1 MGEQQVQDDI
11 SPEQLRLFMRNLL
24 DDLRAL
30 ERMIEDDWIESGVR
44 RVGAEQE
51 MFLVGPS
58 WRPASIAT
66 EVLAAI
72 DDPRFTTE
80 LAKFNLEGNLDPVV
94 FGKGCLSEIEAQ
106 LKELVG
112 LARDGAKECGGE
124 IALCGILPTLRKS
137 DLGLDNMAP
146 VPRYFALNRA
156 MNKLRGGSYDFQI
169 KGMDEL
175 IVKHDSVMLESCNTS
190 FQVHFQVAADEFAK
204 LYNIAQVVAAPV
216 LAACTNSPLLFGRRL
231 WRETR
236 IALFQQAVD
245 TRSTSHDLR
254 ERQPRVSFGRQWVKA
269 SATELFREDIARFKI
284 LLGGDTDEDPFAEI
298 RAGRPPKLKALRLH
312 NGTVYRWNRPCYG
325 ITEGKPHLR
334 IENRYVPS
342 GPTIVDEVANAAL
355 WFGLVSAFA
364 RDIDDV
370 TKVMKFEDAHANFTA
385 AAVNGLASEFTWFDG
400 RECPARELLTKE
412 LLPMARSGLESSNID
427 PADIDRYL
435 GIVEERVE
443 TKKTGAQWFHHS
455 LAAMKGKGTDGERMS
470 ALTTSMVSQQK
481 EGRPVT
487 EWHAASLDEAGG
499 WKNHYLMVEQFMTT
513 DLYTV
518 TEDEPIDLVAS
529 LMDWEK
535 IRHVP
540 VEDIDHRLVGLVSY
554 RSLIHLLANG
564 EFARREDPIPVSEVM
579 KRDLVTVAPETTTLE
594 AVALMKG
601 KSIGSLPVVK
611 DGRLIGIVTERDF
624 MDIARELLEEKL
636 KE

>member
-51 MFLVGPS
+51 MFLVGPG
-58 WRPASIAT
+58 WRPAPIAT

-72 DDPRFTTE
+72 EDPRFTTE

-94 FGKGCLSEIEAQ
+94 FGKGCLSQIEAQ
-106 LKELVG
+106 LEELVG
-112 LARDGAKECGGE
+112 LARDGARECGGE

-254 ERQPRVSFGRQWVKA
+254 VRQPRVSFGRQWVKE

-298 RAGRPPKLKALRLH
+298 RAGRPPKLQALRLH

-342 GPTIVDEVANAAL
+342 RA
-355 WFGLVSAFA
+355 
-364 RDIDDV
+364 DD
-370 TKVMKFEDAHANFTA
+370 
-385 AAVNGLASEFTWFDG
+385 
-400 RECPARELLTKE
+400 
-412 LLPMARSGLESSNID
+412 
-427 PADIDRYL
+427 
-435 GIVEERVE
+435 
-443 TKKTGAQWFHHS
+443 
-455 LAAMKGKGTDGERMS
+455 
-470 ALTTSMVSQQK
+470 
-481 EGRPVT
+481 
-487 EWHAASLDEAGG
+487 
-499 WKNHYLMVEQFMTT
+499 
-513 DLYTV
+513 
-518 TEDEPIDLVAS
+518 
-529 LMDWEK
+529 
-535 IRHVP
+535 
-540 VEDIDHRLVGLVSY
+540 
-554 RSLIHLLANG
+554 
-564 EFARREDPIPVSEVM
+564 RR
-579 KRDLVTVAPETTTLE
+579 
-594 AVALMKG
+594 
-601 KSIGSLPVVK
+601 
-611 DGRLIGIVTERDF
+611 
-624 MDIARELLEEKL
+624 
-636 KE
+636 